1 MRAGISVFDANWQ
14 IDVQEQRGIDM
25 LIQTKFRNPSA
36 SGTGSNDGILAFSQP
51 TAVTLYEAGTTIY
64 GQGDPAG
71 QLYIVEF
78 GTVRLCR
85 VSADGRR
92 QISAFY
98 FAGEIFGLEA
108 DEQRHFY
115 AESVD
120 STGIRVLRPSQG
132 DKFNQSMFQVALK
145 SLTRAQEHLMV
156 LGRQNGTEKVAA
168 FLLDIA
174 DRQAS
179 DRYVELSMQRCDIAD
194 YLGLSF
200 ETVSRILSKLKC
212 SGTIR
217 IPHVKQIELVD
228 FEELEYLRG

>member
-1 MRAGISVFDANWQ
+1 
-14 IDVQEQRGIDM
+14 M
-25 LIQTKFRNPSA
+25 LIQTKFRNA
-36 SGTGSNDGILAFSQP
+36 SNSHEADVSGILAFSQP
-51 TAVTLYEAGTTIY
+51 SAVSLYGAGATIY
-64 GQGDPAG
+64 GQGDPSG
-71 QLYIVEF
+71 QLYMVEF

-85 VSADGRR
+85 VSSDGRR

-120 STGIRVLRPSQG
+120 NTGIRVLRPTN
-132 DKFNQSMFQVALK
+132 DDRFNKSMLRVALQG
-145 SLTRAQEHLMV
+145 LTRAQEHLMV

-168 FLLDIA
+168 FLLDLA
-174 DRQAS
+174 SRQSS
-179 DRYVELSMQRCDIAD
+179 DRFVDLSMQRCDIAD

-200 ETVSRILSKLKC
+200 ETVSRILTRLKC

-228 FEELEYLRG
+228 LEELEYLRG

>member
-1 MRAGISVFDANWQ
+1 
-14 IDVQEQRGIDM
+14 M
-25 LIQTKFRNPSA
+25 LIQTKFRAYSTDHGVDAN
-36 SGTGSNDGILAFSQP
+36 GILAFSQP
-51 TAVTLYEAGTTIY
+51 SPVSLYNAGTTIY
-64 GQGDPAG
+64 GQGDPSG
-71 QLYIVEF
+71 QLYLVEF

-85 VSADGRR
+85 VSSDGRR

-120 STGIRVLRPSQG
+120 STGIRVLRPSDGDRFNESMLRIALQG
-132 DKFNQSMFQVALK
+132 
-145 SLTRAQEHLMV
+145 LTRAQEHLMV

-168 FLLDIA
+168 FLLDLA
-174 DRQAS
+174 ARQAS
-179 DRYVELSMQRCDIAD
+179 DRFVDLSMQRCDIAD

-200 ETVSRILSKLKC
+200 ETVSRILTKLRC

>member
-1 MRAGISVFDANWQ
+1 
-14 IDVQEQRGIDM
+14 M
-25 LIQTKFRNPSA
+25 LIQTKFRTS
-36 SGTGSNDGILAFSQP
+36 SNDGILAFSQP
-51 TAVTLYEAGTTIY
+51 SAVTLYEAGTTIY
-64 GQGDPAG
+64 GQGDASGP
-71 QLYIVEF
+71 LYMVEF

-108 DEQRHFY
+108 DQQRHFY

-132 DKFNQSMFQVALK
+132 DMFNQSMFQVALK
-145 SLTRAQEHLMV
+145 GLTRAQEHLMV

-179 DRYVELSMQRCDIAD
+179 DRYVDLSMQRSDIAD

-200 ETVSRILSKLKC
+200 ETVSRILTKLKC
-212 SGTIR
+212 AGTIR
-217 IPHVKQIELVD
+217 IPHVKQIELLD
-228 FEELEYLRG
+228 IEELEYLRG